1 MENKKKPF
9 NFERL
14 FLYFINV
21 LNFLYLSIIFSMKK
35 SIILNSNELK
45 ITIERLACQLI
56 EKHDDFSNTI
66 LVGLQPR
73 GKYLCNRIVEI
84 LKAEYHINN
93 LKYGLLDITFYR
105 DDFRRNEKILE
116 PSRTDFILSVEN
128 KNVVFVD
135 DVLFTGRTV
144 RAALTAI
151 ESFGRPKSIELLI
164 LIDRRF
170 SRELPI
176 QPDYK
181 GLQVDVYENQKV
193 LIEWNDESKNNYAY
207 MTTVNNHE

>member
-14 FLYFINV
+14 FLFFINV

-45 ITIERLACQLI
+45 ITIERLTCQLI
-56 EKHDDFSNTI
+56 EKHHDFSNTI

-84 LKAEYHINN
+84 LEAEYHINN

-116 PSRTDFILSVEN
+116 ASRTDFILSVEN
-128 KNVVFVD
+128 KNVVFID

-193 LIEWNDESKNNYAY
+193 LIEWGDDSKNNYAY
-207 MTTVNNHE
+207 MTTVKNHE

>member
-1 MENKKKPF
+1 
-9 NFERL
+9 
-14 FLYFINV
+14 
-21 LNFLYLSIIFSMKK
+21 MKK

-56 EKHDDFSNTI
+56 EKHHDFSNTI

-116 PSRTDFILSVEN
+116 ASRTDFILSVEN
-128 KNVVFVD
+128 KNVVFID

-181 GLQVDVYENQKV
+181 GLQVDVYKNQKV
-193 LIEWNDESKNNYAY
+193 MIEWSDDSKNNYAY